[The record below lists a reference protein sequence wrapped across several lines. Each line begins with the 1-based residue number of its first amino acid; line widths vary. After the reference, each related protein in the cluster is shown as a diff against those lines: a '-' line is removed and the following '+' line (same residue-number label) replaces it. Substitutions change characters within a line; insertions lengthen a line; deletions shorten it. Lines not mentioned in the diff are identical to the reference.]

1 MPESSDL
8 CRNRRLAAVKE
19 LRVLTPEERA
29 ELVSELAARPGHEK
43 VRALLHRLLVDGLG
57 ADSRDIDFEKP
68 VPEVHG
74 RIDALLGRTVFELKS
89 DLNRERRDAEEGLT
103 RYLTEREGQTGERYV
118 GIATDGADFIAFFLK
133 NGSVVEADA
142 CRTDPAT
149 PQELLA
155 WLQGAVA
162 VGDSLLPDPD
172 TITREFGRH
181 SLAARRALDDLD
193 RLWAALGA
201 TPEARLKREL
211 WENLLGLAYGAQV
224 SDDALFLQHTYLAVV
239 AKAIAWAALIESPAQ
254 DADALLHGAAFTDAG
269 ISGQSEPDFFD
280 WPLADAAGRDLV
292 LRISRHVNRFRLQ
305 DIRMDILKA
314 LYESLIDPETR
325 HDLGEYYTPDWLA
338 ARLVTAAVD
347 APLDQRVMDP
357 ACGSGTFLFHLV
369 RTVLAAAKAAGLSPA
384 AAARQAVDKVA
395 GIDIHPVAV
404 IFARVTYLLALMPA
418 LRQEHPGD
426 IALPVYLGNAL
437 QWDLTQP
444 ADKGD
449 QPDFLASDEMLEIF
463 VPAIEVTE
471 PEPQRLPPATLRF
484 PTAVAADALLFDRLL
499 DNMIRFGERSESS
512 ANFAAWMDRE
522 VTASPADRLV
532 LRETYGVMRRLQ
544 GEGRNHIWGYVA
556 RNLARPV
563 WLASEAQKADVVLG
577 NPPWVSYRYMSGAFK
592 TRFRSECQTAGL
604 WVGGKVATQQDLA
617 GYFHLRAASL
627 YLRQTGRMALVMPYA
642 ALSRQAWSL
651 FRKGEVKRAGGVEF
665 RLRFTEAWTFGPDV
679 QPLFPVPSCV
689 LFAEVHDASSPAA
702 LPARVQA
709 FAGTLPRRN
718 ASAPEADA
726 HLSATTAPW
735 PVEAA
740 DQGGSPYRR
749 VFRNGATLF
758 PRRLVLVEPA
768 PMPGML
774 PPNPEFPMIRGRT
787 GTQDKKPWKDLEPP
801 QGTVERIFLHPVL
814 LGESIAPFRV
824 LAPQQAV
831 IPYDVEKQPGDIH
844 STLRQ
849 QGVLLDSKEAA
860 RRGYPR
866 LAQWLEK
873 TEALWKQNRS
883 SDMSLNARI
892 DYHNELSRQFPIA
905 TIRVVYSASGSN
917 LAACVVQESAAIIEH
932 KLYWA
937 AVDSM
942 EEARY
947 LCAILNSDVLQ
958 SGVKQ
963 YQSQGQWGARDFD
976 KYVFNLPI
984 PRFDAANPLHGDLA
998 HAAQTAEAIASAV
1011 EVKENEHF
1019 TRARARIRA
1028 AFAEHGI
1035 AAQLERLVGKVFRG
1049 GTRNP

>member
-1 MPESSDL
+1 M
-8 CRNRRLAAVKE
+8 
-19 LRVLTPEERA
+19 LTPEERA
-29 ELVSELAARPGHEK
+29 ELVSELATRPGHEK

-68 VPEVHG
+68 APEVHG

-89 DLNRERRDAEEGLT
+89 DLNRERRDAAEGLT

-118 GIATDGADFIAFFLK
+118 GIATDGADFVAYFLK
-133 NGSVVEADA
+133 NGHAVEADA
-142 CRTDPAT
+142 CRTDPSA
-149 PQELLA
+149 PQDLLA

-162 VGDSLLPDPD
+162 VGDGLLPDPD

-181 SLAARRALDDLD
+181 SLAARRALDDLG
-193 RLWAALGA
+193 RLWATLDA
-201 TPEARLKREL
+201 TPEALLKRQL

-239 AKAIAWAALIESPAQ
+239 AKAVAWAALIEAPAQ
-254 DADALLHGAAFTDAG
+254 DAEALLHGAAFTDAG

-292 LRISRHVNRFRLQ
+292 LRISRHVNRFRLR

-338 ARLVTAAVD
+338 ARMVAAAVD
-347 APLDQRVMDP
+347 APLEQRVMDP

-369 RTVLAAAKAAGLSPA
+369 RRVLDAATAAGLSPA
-384 AAARQAVDKVA
+384 AAARQAVEKVA

-426 IALPVYLGNAL
+426 VALPVYLGNAL

-444 ADKGD
+444 ADKGE

-463 VPAIEVTE
+463 VPAIEVTR
-471 PEPQRLPPATLRF
+471 PQPQRLPPATLRF
-484 PTAVAADALLFDRLL
+484 PTPVAADALRFDRILN
-499 DNMIRFGERSESS
+499 NMIRFGERSESP

-522 VTASPADRLV
+522 GVASVADKLV

-563 WLASEAQKADVVLG
+563 WLASEAQKADVVIG

-592 TRFRSECQTAGL
+592 GRFRSECQAAGL

-617 GYFHLRAASL
+617 GYFHLRTAAL
-627 YLRQTGRMALVMPYA
+627 YLRRTGRMALVMPHA
-642 ALSRQAWSL
+642 ALSRQAWAL
-651 FRKGEVKRAGGVEF
+651 FRKGEVKRAGHVEF
-665 RLRFTEAWTFGPDV
+665 RLRFTAAWTFGPEV

-689 LFAEVHDASSPAA
+689 LFAEVHDASATAA
-702 LPARVQA
+702 LPAQVQA
-709 FAGTLPRRN
+709 FTGTLPRRN
-718 ASAPEADA
+718 ANENEARRELRA
-726 HLSATTAPW
+726 AAAPW
-735 PVEAA
+735 PAEAA

-787 GTQDKKPWKDLEPP
+787 GAQDKAPWKNLEPP
-801 QGTVERIFLHPVL
+801 KGTVEWIFLHPVL

-824 LAPQQAV
+824 LTPQQAV
-831 IPYDVEKQPGDIH
+831 IPYDIEKQPGNTH
-844 STLRQ
+844 STIQQ
-849 QGVLLDSKEAA
+849 QGVLLDSREAA

-866 LAQWLEK
+866 LAQWLET
-873 TEALWKQNRS
+873 TEALWEQHKS
-883 SDMSLNARI
+883 STLSLKGRI
-892 DYHNELSRQFPIA
+892 DYHSELSCQFPIA
-905 TIRVVYSASGSN
+905 AVRVVYSASGSN
-917 LAACVVQESAAIIEH
+917 LAACVVRGSTAIVEH

-937 AVDSM
+937 AVDSL

-947 LCAILNSDVLQ
+947 LCGILNSETLQ

-984 PRFDAANPLHGDLA
+984 PRFDAGNPLHGELA
-998 HAAQTAEAIASAV
+998 QAAKTAEAIATAV
-1011 EVKENEHF
+1011 EVKEDEHF
-1019 TRARARIRA
+1019 TRARARVRSA
-1028 AFAEHGI
+1028 LAEHGV
-1035 AAQLERLVGKVFRG
+1035 AAELERLVGEVFKG
-1049 GTRNP
+1049 G

>member
-1 MPESSDL
+1 M
-8 CRNRRLAAVKE
+8 
-19 LRVLTPEERA
+19 LTPEERA
-29 ELVSELAARPGHEK
+29 ELVSELATRPGHEK

-57 ADSRDIDFEKP
+57 ADSRDIDFEKS

-74 RIDALLGRTVFELKS
+74 RIDALLGRTVFELKP

-118 GIATDGADFIAFFLK
+118 GIATDGADFIAYFLK
-133 NGSVVEADA
+133 NDHVVEVDA
-142 CRTDPAT
+142 RRTDPSA

-162 VGDSLLPDPD
+162 VSDSLLPDPE
-172 TITREFGRH
+172 TITREFGRN
-181 SLAARRALDDLD
+181 SLAARRALDDLG

-201 TPEARLKREL
+201 TPEALLKRHL

-239 AKAIAWAALIESPAQ
+239 AKAVAWAALIETPAQ
-254 DADALLHGAAFTDAG
+254 DAEALLHGAAFTDAG

-280 WPLADAAGRDLV
+280 WPLADATGKNLV

-338 ARLVTAAVD
+338 ARMVAATVD
-347 APLDQRVMDP
+347 SPLEQRVMDP

-369 RTVLAAAKAAGLSPA
+369 RAVLGAADAAGLSPA
-384 AAARQAVDKVA
+384 AAARKAVEKVA

-418 LRQEHPGD
+418 LRKEHPGD

-437 QWDLTQP
+437 QWDLTQS

-484 PTAVAADALLFDRLL
+484 PTAVAADALLFDRILN
-499 DNMIRFGERSESS
+499 NMIHFGERSESPD
-512 ANFAAWMDRE
+512 NFAAWMDRE
-522 VTASPADRLV
+522 RVASPADKLV
-532 LRETYGVMRRLQ
+532 LRETYGVMRHLQ
-544 GEGRNHIWGYVA
+544 KEGRNHIWGYVA

-563 WLASEAQKADVVLG
+563 WLASEAQKADVVIG
-577 NPPWVSYRYMSGAFK
+577 NPPWVSYRFMNGEFK
-592 TRFRSECQTAGL
+592 KRFRNECRAAGL

-617 GYFHLRAASL
+617 GYFHVRSALL
-627 YLRQTGRMALVMPYA
+627 YLRRTGRIALVMPYA
-642 ALSRQAWSL
+642 ALSRQAWAL
-651 FRKGEVKRAGGVEF
+651 FRKGEVKRSGHVEF
-665 RLRFTEAWTFGPDV
+665 RLRFTEAWTFGPAV

-689 LFAEVHDASSPAA
+689 LFAEVHDASAA
-702 LPARVQA
+702 ASLPAQVQA

-718 ASAPEADA
+718 ASAQEADA

-735 PVEAA
+735 PAEASNQ
-740 DQGGSPYRR
+740 DGSPYRS

-768 PMPGML
+768 PMPGVL
-774 PPNPEFPMIRGRT
+774 PPNPEIPMIRGRT
-787 GTQDKKPWKDLEPP
+787 GTQDKEPWKTVEPP
-801 QGTVERIFLHPVL
+801 RGRVKKDFLYPVL

-824 LAPQQAV
+824 LTSQQAV
-831 IPYDVEKQPGDIH
+831 IPWDMEGHGTNLDLDIH
-844 STLRQ
+844 TRAVPRQ
-849 QGVLLDSKEAA
+849 QLMDAKTAA
-860 RRGYPR
+860 ERGHLE

-873 TEALWKQNRS
+873 TEALWEQHKRS
-883 SDMSLNARI
+883 PISFLQQC
-892 DYHNELSRQFPIA
+892 DYYGKLSCQFPPA
-905 TIRVVYSASGSN
+905 SVRVVYTKAGTN
-917 LAACVVQESAAIIEH
+917 LAACAIQKSAAIIDH
-932 KLYWA
+932 MLYWA
-937 AVDSM
+937 AVESL

-947 LCAILNSDVLQ
+947 LCGILNSEALR

-963 YQSQGQWGARDFD
+963 FQVQGQWGARHFD

-984 PRFDAANPLHGDLA
+984 PRFDASAIALHGELA
-998 HAAQTAEAIASAV
+998 QAAKTAEEIANAV
-1011 EVKENEHF
+1011 QVKEDEHF
-1019 TRARARIRA
+1019 TRARARVRSA
-1028 AFAEHGI
+1028 LAEHGS
-1035 AAQLERLVGKVFRG
+1035 LLSWNGWLVRCSEMYEVSWRDSQ
-1049 GTRNP
+1049 

>member
-1 MPESSDL
+1 M
-8 CRNRRLAAVKE
+8 
-19 LRVLTPEERA
+19 LTPEERA
-29 ELVSELAARPGHEK
+29 ELVSELATRPGHEK

-118 GIATDGADFIAFFLK
+118 GIATDGATFIAFFLK
-133 NGSVVEADA
+133 NGHVVEADA
-142 CRTDPAT
+142 CRTDPSA
-149 PQELLA
+149 PQALMA

-181 SLAARRALDDLD
+181 SLAARRALDDLG

-201 TPEARLKREL
+201 TPEALLKRQL

-239 AKAIAWAALIESPAQ
+239 AKAVAWAALIESPAQ
-254 DADALLHGAAFTDAG
+254 DAEALLHGAAFTDAG

-280 WPLADAAGRDLV
+280 WPLSDAAGRDLV

-338 ARLVTAAVD
+338 ARMVAAAVD
-347 APLDQRVMDP
+347 SPLEQRVMDP

-369 RTVLAAAKAAGLSPA
+369 RAVLAAAEAARLSPA
-384 AAARQAVDKVA
+384 AAARKAVEKVA

-437 QWDLTQP
+437 QWDLAQP

-484 PTAVAADALLFDRLL
+484 PTAVAADALRFDRLL
-499 DNMIRFGERSESS
+499 NNMIHFGERAEPP
-512 ANFAAWMDRE
+512 ANFAAWLDRE
-522 VTASPADRLV
+522 RVASPADKLV

-563 WLASEAQKADVVLG
+563 WLASEAQKADVVIG

-592 TRFRSECQTAGL
+592 TRFRNECQAAGL

-617 GYFHLRAASL
+617 GYFHLRSASL
-627 YLRQTGRMALVMPYA
+627 YLRRTGRMALVMPYA
-642 ALSRQAWSL
+642 ALSRQAWAP
-651 FRKGEVKRAGGVEF
+651 FRKGEVKRAGHVEF

-689 LFAEVHDASSPAA
+689 LFAGGHDASAA
-702 LPARVQA
+702 VSLPERVQA
-709 FAGTLPRRN
+709 FTGTLPRRN
-718 ASAPEADA
+718 AGAPEADA
-726 HLSATTAPW
+726 HLSVAPAPW
-735 PVEAA
+735 PAEASSLPE
-740 DQGGSPYRR
+740 SPYRR
-749 VFRNGATLF
+749 LFRNGATLV
-758 PRRLVLVEPA
+758 PRRL
-768 PMPGML
+768 MP
-774 PPNPEFPMIRGRT
+774 
-787 GTQDKKPWKDLEPP
+787 
-801 QGTVERIFLHPVL
+801 
-814 LGESIAPFRV
+814 
-824 LAPQQAV
+824 
-831 IPYDVEKQPGDIH
+831 H
-844 STLRQ
+844 S
-849 QGVLLDSKEAA
+849 
-860 RRGYPR
+860 
-866 LAQWLEK
+866 
-873 TEALWKQNRS
+873 
-883 SDMSLNARI
+883 
-892 DYHNELSRQFPIA
+892 
-905 TIRVVYSASGSN
+905 
-917 LAACVVQESAAIIEH
+917 
-932 KLYWA
+932 
-937 AVDSM
+937 
-942 EEARY
+942 
-947 LCAILNSDVLQ
+947 
-958 SGVKQ
+958 
-963 YQSQGQWGARDFD
+963 
-976 KYVFNLPI
+976 
-984 PRFDAANPLHGDLA
+984 
-998 HAAQTAEAIASAV
+998 
-1011 EVKENEHF
+1011 
-1019 TRARARIRA
+1019 
-1028 AFAEHGI
+1028 AF
-1035 AAQLERLVGKVFRG
+1035 
-1049 GTRNP
+1049 

>member
-1 MPESSDL
+1 M
-8 CRNRRLAAVKE
+8 
-19 LRVLTPEERA
+19 LTPEERA
-29 ELVSELAARPGHEK
+29 GLVSELATRPGHEK

-118 GIATDGADFIAFFLK
+118 GIATDGADCIAFFLK
-133 NGSVVEADA
+133 NGRVVEADA
-142 CRTDPAT
+142 CRTDPAA
-149 PQELLA
+149 PQDLLA

-172 TITREFGRH
+172 TITREFGRN
-181 SLAARRALDDLD
+181 SLAARRALDDLGG
-193 RLWAALGA
+193 LWTALGA

-338 ARLVTAAVD
+338 ARLVAAAVES
-347 APLDQRVMDP
+347 PLEQRVMDP

-369 RTVLAAAKAAGLSPA
+369 RAVLDAAQAAGLSPA
-384 AAARQAVDKVA
+384 AAARKAVDKVA

-418 LRQEHPGD
+418 LRREHPGD
-426 IALPVYLGNAL
+426 VALPVYLGNAL

-463 VPAIEVTE
+463 VPAIEVTA
-471 PEPQRLPPATLRF
+471 PAPQRLPPATLRF

-499 DNMIRFGERSESS
+499 DNMIRFGERLESP
-512 ANFAAWMDRE
+512 ANFAAWMERE
-522 VTASPADRLV
+522 VTASPADKLV

-592 TRFRSECQTAGL
+592 TRFRSECQAAGL

-617 GYFHLRAASL
+617 GYFHLRAAAL

-642 ALSRQAWSL
+642 ALSRQAWTP
-651 FRKGEVKRAGGVEF
+651 FRKGEVKRSGQVEF
-665 RLRFTEAWTFGPDV
+665 RLRFTEGWTFGPAV

-689 LFAEVHDASSPAA
+689 LFAEVHDASVTAS
-702 LPARVQA
+702 LPDRVQA
-709 FAGTLPRRN
+709 FTGTLPRRN
-718 ASAPEADA
+718 ANETEADA
-726 HLSATTAPW
+726 HLSAITAPW
-735 PVEAA
+735 PAEAA

-768 PMPGML
+768 PTPGML
-774 PPNPEFPMIRGRT
+774 PPNPEFPMVRGRT
-787 GTQDKKPWKDLEPP
+787 GTQDKEPWKTVEPP
-801 QGTVERIFLHPVL
+801 QGRVKKEFLYSVL

-824 LAPQQAV
+824 LTTQQAV
-831 IPYDVEKQPGDIH
+831 IPWDAEGHGTNLDLDINTGAAPKQQ
-844 STLRQ
+844 LM
-849 QGVLLDSKEAA
+849 DSKTAGE
-860 RRGYPR
+860 RGHLE

-873 TEALWKQNRS
+873 VEALWERHKRS
-883 SDMSLNARI
+883 PMSLLEQW
-892 DYHNELSRQFPIA
+892 DYYGKLSCQFPTA
-905 TIRVVYSASGSN
+905 AVRVVYTKAGSN
-917 LAACVVQESAAIIEH
+917 LAACAVRESSAVVDSQ
-932 KLYWA
+932 LYWA
-937 AVDSM
+937 AVDSV

-947 LCAILNSDVLQ
+947 LCAILNSEALR
-958 SGVKQ
+958 SGVEQ
-963 YQSQGQWGARDFD
+963 FQARGQWGTRHFD

-984 PRFDAANPLHGDLA
+984 PRFDAANPLHGELA
-998 HAAQTAEAIASAV
+998 HAAQTAEAIATAV
-1011 EVKENEHF
+1011 QVKEAEHF
-1019 TRARARIRA
+1019 TRARARVRSA
-1028 AFAEHGI
+1028 LAEHGV
-1035 AAQLERLVGKVFRG
+1035 AVQLEQLVGEVFRVG
-1049 GTRNP
+1049 

>member
-1 MPESSDL
+1 M
-8 CRNRRLAAVKE
+8 
-19 LRVLTPEERA
+19 LTPEERA
-29 ELVSELAARPGHEK
+29 ELVSELATRPGHEK
-43 VRALLHRLLVDGLG
+43 VRVLLHRLLVDGLG

-118 GIATDGADFIAFFLK
+118 GIATDGADFIVYFLK
-133 NGSVVEADA
+133 NGHVVEVDA
-142 CRTDPAT
+142 CRTDPSA
-149 PQELLA
+149 PHDLSA

-172 TITREFGRH
+172 TITREFGRS
-181 SLAARRALDDLD
+181 SLAARRALDDLG
-193 RLWAALGA
+193 RLWTALGA

-254 DADALLHGAAFTDAG
+254 DAEALLHGAAFTDAG

-280 WPLADAAGRDLV
+280 WPLADAGGRDLV

-338 ARLVTAAVD
+338 ARMVAAAVD
-347 APLDQRVMDP
+347 SPLEQRVMDP

-369 RTVLAAAKAAGLSPA
+369 RAVLVAAEAAGMSPA
-384 AAARQAVDKVA
+384 AAARRAVDKVA

-449 QPDFLASDEMLEIF
+449 QPDFLAGDEMLEIF

-471 PEPQRLPPATLRF
+471 PQPQRLPPATLRF
-484 PTAVAADALLFDRLL
+484 PTAVAADALLFDRILN
-499 DNMIRFGERSESS
+499 NMIQFGERSESP

-522 VTASPADRLV
+522 VAASPADRLA
-532 LRETYGVMRRLQ
+532 LRETYDVMRRLQ

-563 WLASEAQKADVVLG
+563 WLASDAQKADVVIG
-577 NPPWVSYRYMSGAFK
+577 NPPWVSYRYMSGEFK
-592 TRFRSECQTAGL
+592 KRFRTECQAAGL

-617 GYFHLRAASL
+617 GYFHLRAALL
-627 YLRQTGRMALVMPYA
+627 YLRRTGRIALVMPYA
-642 ALSRQAWSL
+642 ALSRQAWAL

-665 RLRFTEAWTFGPDV
+665 RLRFTEAWTFGPEV

-689 LFAEVHDASSPAA
+689 LFAGVHDASATAS
-702 LPARVQA
+702 LPAQVQK

-718 ASAPEADA
+718 AGAPEADT

-735 PVEAA
+735 PAEASSRPE
-740 DQGGSPYRR
+740 SPYRR
-749 VFRNGATLF
+749 SFRQGATLV

-768 PMPGML
+768 PMAGML

-787 GTQDKKPWKDLEPP
+787 GTQDKAPWKDLEPP
-801 QGTVERIFLHPVL
+801 QGRIKKDFLYPVL

-824 LAPQQAV
+824 LTPQQAV
-831 IPYDVEKQPGDIH
+831 IPWDKEGIGTNPDLEMKMEPARKQQLMD
-844 STLRQ
+844 STTA
-849 QGVLLDSKEAA
+849 GE
-860 RRGYPR
+860 RGHLE

-873 TEALWKQNRS
+873 TETLWEQHKRS
-883 SDMSLNARI
+883 PISLLEQW
-892 DYHNELSRQFPIA
+892 DYYGKLSCQFPTA
-905 TIRVVYSASGSN
+905 PIRVVYTKAGTN
-917 LAACVVQESAAIIEH
+917 LATCAIQGSVTIIDH

-937 AVDSM
+937 AFESP

-947 LCAILNSDVLQ
+947 LCGILNSEALR
-958 SGVKQ
+958 SGVEQ
-963 YQSQGQWGARDFD
+963 FQAQGQWGARDFD

-984 PRFDAANPLHGDLA
+984 PRFDAGDALHCEIA
-998 HAAQTAEAIASAV
+998 QAAKTAEEIAKAV
-1011 EVKENEHF
+1011 EVKEDEHF
-1019 TRARARIRA
+1019 TRARARVRSA
-1028 AFAEHGI
+1028 LAEHGV
-1035 AAQLERLVGKVFRG
+1035 ATQLERLVGEVFKN
-1049 GTRNP
+1049 T

>member
-1 MPESSDL
+1 M
-8 CRNRRLAAVKE
+8 
-19 LRVLTPEERA
+19 LTPEERA
-29 ELVSELAARPGHEK
+29 ELVSELGTRPGHEK

-57 ADSRDIDFEKP
+57 SDSRDIDFEKP

-118 GIATDGADFIAFFLK
+118 GIATDGADFIAYFLK
-133 NGSVVEADA
+133 NGHVIEADA
-142 CRTDPAT
+142 CRTDPSA
-149 PQELLA
+149 PQDLLA

-172 TITREFGRH
+172 TITREFGRN
-181 SLAARRALDDLD
+181 SLAARRALDDLG
-193 RLWAALGA
+193 RLWTTLGA

-254 DADALLHGAAFTDAG
+254 DAEALLHGAAFTDAG

-280 WPLADAAGRDLV
+280 WPLADATGRDLV

-338 ARLVTAAVD
+338 ARMVAAAVD
-347 APLDQRVMDP
+347 SPLEQRVMDP

-369 RTVLAAAKAAGLSPA
+369 RAVLAAAQAARLSPA
-384 AAARQAVDKVA
+384 AAARKAVEKVA
-395 GIDIHPVAV
+395 GIDVHPVAV

-471 PEPQRLPPATLRF
+471 PEPQRLPPAALRF
-484 PTAVAADALLFDRLL
+484 PTAVAADALLFDRILN
-499 DNMIRFGERSESS
+499 NMIHFGEHAEPP
-512 ANFAAWMDRE
+512 ANFAAWMERE
-522 VTASPADRLV
+522 RVASPADKLV

-563 WLASEAQKADVVLG
+563 WLASEAQKADVVVG
-577 NPPWVSYRYMSGAFK
+577 NPPWVAYRYMSGEFK
-592 TRFRSECQTAGL
+592 KRFRNECQAAGL
-604 WVGGKVATQQDLA
+604 WVGGNVAPQQDLS
-617 GYFHLRAASL
+617 GYFHTRTVLLYMRRA
-627 YLRQTGRMALVMPYA
+627 GRIALVMPYA
-642 ALSRQAWSL
+642 ALSRPAWGQ
-651 FRKGEVKRAGGVEF
+651 FRRGEVKRAGHVEF
-665 RLRFTEAWTFGPDV
+665 RLRFTKVWTFGPDV

-689 LFAEVHDASSPAA
+689 LFAEIQDASSAA
-702 LPARVQA
+702 SLPAQVQA
-709 FAGTLPRRN
+709 FTGTLPRRN
-718 ASAPEADA
+718 ASAPEADV
-726 HLSATTAPW
+726 HLSATITPR

-740 DQGGSPYRR
+740 SQPESPYRR
-749 VFRNGATLF
+749 LFREGATLG
-758 PRRLVLVEPA
+758 PRRLVLVEPV
-768 PMPGML
+768 PMPGQL
-774 PPNPEFPMIRGRT
+774 PPNPAFPLVRGRT
-787 GTQDKKPWKDLEPP
+787 GNQDKAPWKNLEPP
-801 QGTVERIFLHPVL
+801 QGTVERDFLYPAL
-814 LGESIAPFRV
+814 LGESIVPFRV
-824 LAPQQAV
+824 LAPRQAV
-831 IPYDVEKQPGDIH
+831 VPYDVEKQPNETH
-844 STLRQ
+844 AALQQ
-849 QGVLLDSKEAA
+849 QGVLLDAKEAG

-866 LAQWLEK
+866 LAQWIEV
-873 TEALWKQNRS
+873 TEELWKRNQS
-883 SDMSLNARI
+883 SALSLNERI
-892 DYHNELSRQFPIA
+892 DYHSGLIRQFPIPP
-905 TIRVVYSASGSN
+905 IRVVYTKSGTN
-917 LAACVVQESAAIIEH
+917 LAACAVRGLRAIVDQQ
-932 KLYWA
+932 LYWA
-937 AVDSM
+937 EVESV
-942 EEARY
+942 EEAQY
-947 LCAILNSDVLQ
+947 LCGVLNSEALRASVER
-958 SGVKQ
+958 
-963 YQSQGQWGARDFD
+963 YQSEGQWGRRHFAG
-976 KYVFNLPI
+976 YVFNVPF
-984 PRFDAANPLHGDLA
+984 PKFDAGNALHCELA
-998 HAAQTAEAIASAV
+998 QPAKTAEEIANAIQA
-1011 EVKENEHF
+1011 KEDEHF
-1019 TRARARIRA
+1019 TRARARVRSA
-1028 AFAEHGI
+1028 LAEHGI
-1035 AAQLERLVGKVFRG
+1035 AEQLERLVGEVLRG
-1049 GTRNP
+1049 GTRIVDP

>member
-1 MPESSDL
+1 M
-8 CRNRRLAAVKE
+8 
-19 LRVLTPEERA
+19 LTSEQRA
-29 ELVSELAARPGHEK
+29 ELTSELATRPGHEK
-43 VRALLHRLLVDGLG
+43 VRVLLHRLLVDGLG

-118 GIATDGADFIAFFLK
+118 GIATDGADFIAYFLK
-133 NGSVVEADA
+133 NDRVVDAGA
-142 CRTDPAT
+142 CRTDPTA
-149 PQELLA
+149 PQDLVA

-162 VGDSLLPDPD
+162 VGDSLAPDPD
-172 TITREFGRH
+172 TITREFGRN

-193 RLWAALGA
+193 RLWATLGA
-201 TPEARLKREL
+201 TPETLLKRQL
-211 WENLLGLAYGAQV
+211 WEDLLALAYGARV

-239 AKAIAWAALIESPAQ
+239 AKAVAWAALIETPAQ
-254 DADALLHGAAFTDAG
+254 DAEALLHGAAFTDAG

-280 WPLADAAGRDLV
+280 WPLADPAGKDLV
-292 LRISRHVNRFRLQ
+292 LRIARHVNRFRLR

-338 ARLVTAAVD
+338 ARMVAATVD
-347 APLDQRVMDP
+347 VPLEQRVMDP

-369 RTVLAAAKAAGLSPA
+369 RAVLAAADTAGLSPA
-384 AAARQAVDKVA
+384 AAARKAVENVA

-404 IFARVTYLLALMPA
+404 IFARVTCLLALMPA
-418 LRQEHPGD
+418 LRKEHPGD

-437 QWDLTQP
+437 QWDLTQT
-444 ADKGD
+444 AGKGE
-449 QPDFLASDEMLEIF
+449 QPDFLARDEMLEIF
-463 VPAIEVTE
+463 VPAIDVTD
-471 PEPQRLPPATLRF
+471 PQPRRLPPATLRF
-484 PTAVAADALLFDRLL
+484 PISVAADAQLFDRLL
-499 DNMIRFGERSESS
+499 NNMIRFGERSESP

-522 VTASPADRLV
+522 IAASAADRLV
-532 LRETYGVMRRLQ
+532 LGETYGVMRRLQ

-563 WLASEAQKADVVLG
+563 WLASEAQKADVVIG

-592 TRFRSECQTAGL
+592 NRFRTECQAAGL

-617 GYFHLRAASL
+617 GYFHLRAALL
-627 YLRQTGRMALVMPYA
+627 YLRRTGRMALVMPYA

-651 FRKGEVKRAGGVEF
+651 FRKGEVKRAGRVEF
-665 RLRFTEAWTFGPDV
+665 RLCFTAAWTFGPAV

-689 LFAEVHDASSPAA
+689 LFAEVQNASAA
-702 LPARVQA
+702 ALLPARVQA
-709 FAGTLPRRN
+709 FTGTLPRRN
-718 ASAPEADA
+718 ASAPEAEA

-740 DQGGSPYRR
+740 SRPESPYRR
-749 VFRNGATLF
+749 SFRQGATLV

-787 GTQDKKPWKDLEPP
+787 GTQDKEPWKNLEPP
-801 QGTVERIFLHPVL
+801 QGTVERNFLHPVL
-814 LGESIAPFRV
+814 LGASIAPFRV
-824 LAPQQAV
+824 LTAHQAV
-831 IPYDVEKQPGDIH
+831 IPYGVEKQPDKNH
-844 STLRQ
+844 SALQQ
-849 QGVLLDSKEAA
+849 QGVLLDSKGAA

-866 LAQWLEK
+866 LAQWLET
-873 TEALWKQNRS
+873 TEALWEQNQS
-883 SDMSLNARI
+883 SALSLNERI
-892 DYHNELSRQFPIA
+892 DYHNELSRQFPI
-905 TIRVVYSASGSN
+905 TPIRVVYSASGTN
-917 LAACVVQESAAIIEH
+917 LAACTVQNSSAIFEH
-932 KLYWA
+932 QLYWA

-942 EEARY
+942 EEAGY
-947 LCAILNSDVLQ
+947 LCGIFNSEALR
-958 SGVKQ
+958 SGVEQ
-963 YQSQGQWGARDFD
+963 FQAQGQWGARHFD

-984 PRFDAANPLHGDLA
+984 PRFDAANPLHGELA
-998 HAAQTAEAIASAV
+998 QAAKTAEAIATVV
-1011 EVKENEHF
+1011 EVKETEHF
-1019 TRARARIRA
+1019 TRARARIRSA
-1028 AFAEHGI
+1028 LAEHGI
-1035 AAQLERLVGKVFRG
+1035 AAQLERLVGEVFRG
-1049 GTRNP
+1049 G

>member
-1 MPESSDL
+1 M
-8 CRNRRLAAVKE
+8 
-19 LRVLTPEERA
+19 LTPEERA
-29 ELVSELAARPGHEK
+29 ELVSELATRPGHEK

-57 ADSRDIDFEKP
+57 ADSRDIDFEKS

-118 GIATDGADFIAFFLK
+118 GIATDGADFIAYFLK
-133 NGSVVEADA
+133 NGHVVEADA
-142 CRTDPAT
+142 CRTDPSA

-162 VGDSLLPDPD
+162 IGDSLLPDPD
-172 TITREFGRH
+172 TITREFGRN
-181 SLAARRALDDLD
+181 SLAAQRALDDLS
-193 RLWAALGA
+193 RLWSTFGA
-201 TPEARLKREL
+201 TPEALLKREL

-239 AKAIAWAALIESPAQ
+239 AKSVAWAALIETPAQ
-254 DADALLHGAAFTDAG
+254 DAEALLHGAAFTDAG

-280 WPLADAAGRDLV
+280 WPLADATGRDLV

-314 LYESLIDPETR
+314 LYESLIDPGTR

-338 ARLVTAAVD
+338 ARMVAATVD
-347 APLDQRVMDP
+347 SPLEQRVMDP

-369 RTVLAAAKAAGLSPA
+369 RAVLGAADAAGLSPA
-384 AAARQAVDKVA
+384 AASRKAVEKVA

-418 LRQEHPGD
+418 LRKEHPGD

-444 ADKGD
+444 EQKGD

-484 PTAVAADALLFDRLL
+484 PTAVAADALLFDRILN
-499 DNMIRFGERSESS
+499 NMIHFGERSEPA
-512 ANFAAWMDRE
+512 ANFSAWMDRE
-522 VTASPADRLV
+522 RVASPADKLV

-556 RNLARPV
+556 RNLARPA
-563 WLASEAQKADVVLG
+563 WLASEAQKADIVIG
-577 NPPWVSYRYMSGAFK
+577 NPPWVSYRFMSGEFK
-592 TRFRSECQTAGL
+592 KRFRSECQTAGL

-617 GYFHLRAASL
+617 GYFHMRAALL
-627 YLRQTGRMALVMPYA
+627 YLRRTGRMALVMPYA

-651 FRKGEVKRAGGVEF
+651 FRKGEVKRSSHVEF
-665 RLRFTEAWTFGPDV
+665 RLRFTEAWTFGPAV

-689 LFAEVHDASSPAA
+689 LFAEVHDVSSPVS
-702 LPARVQA
+702 LPAQVQA

-718 ASAPEADA
+718 ADENEARRELRVA
-726 HLSATTAPW
+726 TAPW
-735 PVEAA
+735 PVEAS

-774 PPNPEFPMIRGRT
+774 PPNPDFPMIRGRT

-801 QGTVERIFLHPVL
+801 QGTVERNFLHPVL
-814 LGESIAPFRV
+814 LGESVAPFRI
-824 LAPQQAV
+824 LTSQQAV
-831 IPYDVEKQPGDIH
+831 IPYDVEKQPDKTH
-844 STLRQ
+844 STLQQ

-883 SDMSLNARI
+883 SDMSLDGRI
-892 DYHNELSRQFPIA
+892 DYHSELSRQFPIA

-917 LAACVVQESAAIIEH
+917 LAACVVKDQLAIVEH

-942 EEARY
+942 EEAGY
-947 LCAILNSDVLQ
+947 LCAILNSEVLQ

-984 PRFDAANPLHGDLA
+984 RRFDAANPIHGELA
-998 HAAQTAEAIASAV
+998 QAAKTAEAIANAV
-1011 EVKENEHF
+1011 EVREDEHF
-1019 TRARARIRA
+1019 TRARARVRSA
-1028 AFAEHGI
+1028 LAEHGV
-1035 AAQLERLVGKVFRG
+1035 AVQLERLVGEAF
-1049 GTRNP
+1049 TAPEST

>member
-1 MPESSDL
+1 M
-8 CRNRRLAAVKE
+8 
-19 LRVLTPEERA
+19 LTPEERA
-29 ELVSELAARPGHEK
+29 ELVSELATRPGHEK
-43 VRALLHRLLVDGLG
+43 VRALFHRLLVDGLG

-89 DLNRERRDAEEGLT
+89 DLSRERRDAEEGLT

-118 GIATDGADFIAFFLK
+118 GIATDGADFIAYFLK
-133 NGSVVEADA
+133 NGRVIEVDA
-142 CRTDPAT
+142 CRTDPSA
-149 PQELLA
+149 PHELLA

-162 VGDSLLPDPD
+162 VGDSLLPDPE
-172 TITREFGRH
+172 TLTREFGRN
-181 SLAARRALDDLD
+181 SLAARRALDDLG
-193 RLWAALGA
+193 RLWTALGA

-211 WENLLGLAYGAQV
+211 WENLLGLAYGAQI

-254 DADALLHGAAFTDAG
+254 DAEALLHGAAFTDAG

-338 ARLVTAAVD
+338 ARMVAAAVD
-347 APLDQRVMDP
+347 APLEQRVMDP

-369 RTVLAAAKAAGLSPA
+369 RAVLAAADAAGLSPA
-384 AAARQAVDKVA
+384 AAARKAVEKVA

-404 IFARVTYLLALMPA
+404 IFARVTFLLALMPA

-449 QPDFLASDEMLEIF
+449 QPDFLASDETLEIF

-484 PTAVAADALLFDRLL
+484 PTAVAADALRFDRIVN
-499 DNMIRFGERSESS
+499 NMIQFGERSEPP

-522 VTASPADRLV
+522 VDASPADRLA
-532 LRETYGVMRRLQ
+532 LRETYDVMRRLQ

-563 WLASEAQKADVVLG
+563 WLASEAQKADVVIG
-577 NPPWVSYRYMSGAFK
+577 NPPWVSYRYMSGEFK
-592 TRFRSECQTAGL
+592 KRFRNECQAAGL

-617 GYFHLRAASL
+617 GYFHVRSAAL
-627 YLRQTGRMALVMPYA
+627 YLRRTGRMALVMPYA

-651 FRKGEVKRAGGVEF
+651 FRKGEVKRSGHVEF
-665 RLRFTEAWTFGPDV
+665 RLRFTEAWAFGPAV

-689 LFAEVHDASSPAA
+689 LFAEVHDASAA
-702 LPARVQA
+702 ASLPARVQA
-709 FAGTLPRRN
+709 FTGTLPRRN
-718 ASAPEADA
+718 ADAPEADA
-726 HLSATTAPW
+726 HLIVTTAPW
-735 PVEAA
+735 PAEAS

-749 VFRNGATLF
+749 AFRNGATLF

-768 PMPGML
+768 PMAGML
-774 PPNPEFPMIRGRT
+774 PPNPDFPMIRGRT

-801 QGTVERIFLHPVL
+801 QGTVERNFLHSVL
-814 LGESIAPFRV
+814 LGESVAPFRI
-824 LAPQQAV
+824 LTSQQAV
-831 IPYDVEKQPGDIH
+831 IPYDVEKQPDKTH
-844 STLRQ
+844 STLQQ
-849 QGVLLDSKEAA
+849 QGILLDSKGAA

-873 TEALWKQNRS
+873 TETLWKQNRS
-883 SDMSLNARI
+883 SDMSLNERI
-892 DYHNELSRQFPIA
+892 DYHSELSRQFPIA

-917 LAACVVQESAAIIEH
+917 LVACVVQGSIAIVEH

-942 EEARY
+942 EEAGY
-947 LCAILNSDVLQ
+947 LCAILNSEALQ
-958 SGVKQ
+958 AGVKQ

-984 PRFDAANPLHGDLA
+984 PRFNADSSLHRELAQMAKKAEEIAN
-998 HAAQTAEAIASAV
+998 AV
-1011 EVKENEHF
+1011 QVKEDEHF
-1019 TRARARIRA
+1019 TRARARVRSA
-1028 AFAEHGI
+1028 LAEHGV
-1035 AAQLERLVGKVFRG
+1035 AAQLERLVSEVFRG
-1049 GTRNP
+1049 SARIVDP

>member
-1 MPESSDL
+1 M
-8 CRNRRLAAVKE
+8 
-19 LRVLTPEERA
+19 LTPEERA
-29 ELVSELAARPGHEK
+29 ELVAELATRPGHEK

-68 VPEVHG
+68 APEVHG

-89 DLNRERRDAEEGLT
+89 DLGRERRDAEEGLT

-118 GIATDGADFIAFFLK
+118 GIATDGADFIAYFLK
-133 NGSVVEADA
+133 NGHVVEADG
-142 CRTDPAT
+142 CRTDPSA
-149 PQELLA
+149 PQALLA

-181 SLAARRALDDLD
+181 SLAARRALDDLG
-193 RLWAALGA
+193 RLWTTLGA

-254 DADALLHGAAFTDAG
+254 DAEALLHGAAFTDAG

-280 WPLADAAGRDLV
+280 WPLADAAGGDLV
-292 LRISRHVNRFRLQ
+292 LRISRHVNRFRLR

-338 ARLVTAAVD
+338 ARMVAAAVD
-347 APLDQRVMDP
+347 SPLEQRAMDP
-357 ACGSGTFLFHLV
+357 ACGSGTFLFHAV
-369 RTVLAAAKAAGLSPA
+369 RAVLDAAEVAGLSPA
-384 AAARQAVDKVA
+384 AAARKAVEKVA

-404 IFARVTYLLALMPA
+404 IFARVTYLLALMPV

-484 PTAVAADALLFDRLL
+484 PTAVAADALLFDRILN
-499 DNMIRFGERSESS
+499 NMIHFGERAEPP

-522 VTASPADRLV
+522 RVASPADKLV

-563 WLASEAQKADVVLG
+563 WLASEAQKADVVIG
-577 NPPWVSYRYMSGAFK
+577 NPPWVSYRYMSGEFK
-592 TRFRSECQTAGL
+592 NRFRSECQAAGL

-617 GYFHLRAASL
+617 GYFHLRAAAL
-627 YLRQTGRMALVMPYA
+627 YLRGTGRIALVMPYA
-642 ALSRQAWSL
+642 ALSRQAWAL
-651 FRKGEVKRAGGVEF
+651 FRKGEVKRSGQVEF
-665 RLRFTEAWTFGPDV
+665 RLRFTEAWTFGPEV

-689 LFAEVHDASSPAA
+689 LFAEVHDASAA
-702 LPARVQA
+702 ASLPAQVQA
-709 FAGTLPRRN
+709 FAGRLPRRN
-718 ASAPEADA
+718 TGAPEADT
-726 HLSATTAPW
+726 HLSAATAPW
-735 PVEAA
+735 PAEASSLPE
-740 DQGGSPYRR
+740 SPYRR
-749 VFRNGATLF
+749 SFRQGATLV

-768 PMPGML
+768 PMAGML
-774 PPNPEFPMIRGRT
+774 PPNPDFPMIRGRT
-787 GTQDKKPWKDLEPP
+787 GTQDKAPWKDLEPP
-801 QGTVERIFLHPVL
+801 QGTVERNFLYPVL

-824 LAPQQAV
+824 LTSQQAV
-831 IPYDVEKQPGDIH
+831 IPYDADRQPDQDH
-844 STLRQ
+844 STLQQ
-849 QGVLLDSKEAA
+849 QGILLDSKEAA

-873 TEALWKQNRS
+873 TEALWNQNRS
-883 SDMSLNARI
+883 SPLSLNERI
-892 DYHNELSRQFPIA
+892 DYHSELSRQFPTA
-905 TIRVVYSASGSN
+905 PIRVLYTKAGTN
-917 LAACVVQESAAIIEH
+917 LAACAIRESVIIDH
-932 KLYWA
+932 MLYWA
-937 AVDSM
+937 AVDSV
-942 EEARY
+942 EEAAY
-947 LCAILNSDVLQ
+947 LCGILNSEALR
-958 SGVKQ
+958 SGVEQ
-963 YQSQGQWGARDFD
+963 FQAQGQWGARHFD

-984 PRFDAANPLHGDLA
+984 PRFDAGNPLHGELA
-998 HAAQTAEAIASAV
+998 QAAQTTEAIATAV
-1011 EVKENEHF
+1011 QVKEDEHF
-1019 TRARARIRA
+1019 TRARARVRSA
-1028 AFAEHGI
+1028 LAEYGV
-1035 AAQLERLVGKVFRG
+1035 AAQLERLVGEVLG
-1049 GTRNP
+1049 DGTRIVDP

>member
-1 MPESSDL
+1 
-8 CRNRRLAAVKE
+8 
-19 LRVLTPEERA
+19 
-29 ELVSELAARPGHEK
+29 
-43 VRALLHRLLVDGLG
+43 
-57 ADSRDIDFEKP
+57 
-68 VPEVHG
+68 
-74 RIDALLGRTVFELKS
+74 
-89 DLNRERRDAEEGLT
+89 
-103 RYLTEREGQTGERYV
+103 
-118 GIATDGADFIAFFLK
+118 
-133 NGSVVEADA
+133 
-142 CRTDPAT
+142 
-149 PQELLA
+149 
-155 WLQGAVA
+155 
-162 VGDSLLPDPD
+162 
-172 TITREFGRH
+172 
-181 SLAARRALDDLD
+181 
-193 RLWAALGA
+193 
-201 TPEARLKREL
+201 
-211 WENLLGLAYGAQV
+211 
-224 SDDALFLQHTYLAVV
+224 
-239 AKAIAWAALIESPAQ
+239 
-254 DADALLHGAAFTDAG
+254 
-269 ISGQSEPDFFD
+269 
-280 WPLADAAGRDLV
+280 
-292 LRISRHVNRFRLQ
+292 
-305 DIRMDILKA
+305 MDILKA

-325 HDLGEYYTPDWLA
+325 HGLGEYYTPDWLA
-338 ARLVTAAVD
+338 ARMVAATVD
-347 APLDQRVMDP
+347 SPLEQRVMDP

-369 RTVLAAAKAAGLSPA
+369 RAVLSAAEAAGLSPA
-384 AAARQAVDKVA
+384 AAARKAVEKVA

-418 LRQEHPGD
+418 LRKEHPGD

-444 ADKGD
+444 ADKGN
-449 QPDFLASDEMLEIF
+449 QPDFLTSDEMLEIF

-484 PTAVAADALLFDRLL
+484 PTAVAADALLFDRILN
-499 DNMIRFGERSESS
+499 NMIHFGERSEPP
-512 ANFAAWMDRE
+512 ANFSAWMDRE
-522 VTASPADRLV
+522 RVAAPADKLV

-563 WLASEAQKADVVLG
+563 WLASEAQKADIVIG
-577 NPPWVSYRYMSGAFK
+577 NPPWVSYRFMSGEFK
-592 TRFRSECQTAGL
+592 KRFRNECQAAGL

-617 GYFHLRAASL
+617 GYFHMRTASL
-627 YLRQTGRMALVMPYA
+627 YLRRTGRMALVMPYA

-651 FRKGEVKRAGGVEF
+651 FRKGEVKRSDHVGF
-665 RLRFTEAWTFGPDV
+665 RLGFTEAWTFGPAV

-689 LFAEVHDASSPAA
+689 LFAEVHDVSSPVS
-702 LPARVQA
+702 LPAQVQA

-718 ASAPEADA
+718 ADENEARRELRVA
-726 HLSATTAPW
+726 TAPW
-735 PVEAA
+735 PVEAS

-774 PPNPEFPMIRGRT
+774 PPNPDFPMIRGRT

-801 QGTVERIFLHPVL
+801 QGTVERNFLHPVL
-814 LGESIAPFRV
+814 LGESVAPFRI
-824 LAPQQAV
+824 LTSQQAV
-831 IPYDVEKQPGDIH
+831 IPYDVEKQPDKTH
-844 STLRQ
+844 STLQQ

-883 SDMSLNARI
+883 SDMSLNGRI
-892 DYHNELSRQFPIA
+892 DYHSELSRQFPIA

-917 LAACVVQESAAIIEH
+917 LAACVVKDQLAIVEH

-942 EEARY
+942 EEAGY
-947 LCAILNSDVLQ
+947 LCAILNSEVLQ

-984 PRFDAANPLHGDLA
+984 RRFDAANPLHGELA
-998 HAAQTAEAIASAV
+998 QAAKTAAEIANAV
-1011 EVKENEHF
+1011 QMKEDEHF
-1019 TRARARIRA
+1019 TRARARVRSA
-1028 AFAEHGI
+1028 LAEHGV
-1035 AAQLERLVGKVFRG
+1035 AVQLERLVGEVFKAY
-1049 GTRNP
+1049 

>member
-1 MPESSDL
+1 M
-8 CRNRRLAAVKE
+8 
-19 LRVLTPEERA
+19 LTPEERA
-29 ELVSELAARPGHEK
+29 ELVSELATRPGHEK
-43 VRALLHRLLVDGLG
+43 VRVLLHRLLVDGLG

-103 RYLTEREGQTGERYV
+103 RYLTEREGQTGERYI
-118 GIATDGADFIAFFLK
+118 GIATDGADFIAYFLK
-133 NGSVVEADA
+133 NGHVVEADA
-142 CRTDPAT
+142 CRTDPSA

-162 VGDSLLPDPD
+162 IGDSLLPDPD
-172 TITREFGRH
+172 TITREFGRN
-181 SLAARRALDDLD
+181 SLAAQRALDDLS
-193 RLWAALGA
+193 RLWSTFGA
-201 TPEARLKREL
+201 TPEALLKREL

-239 AKAIAWAALIESPAQ
+239 AKSVAWAALIETPAQ
-254 DADALLHGAAFTDAG
+254 DAEALLHGAAFTDAG

-280 WPLADAAGRDLV
+280 WPLADATGRDLV

-314 LYESLIDPETR
+314 LYESLIDPGTR

-338 ARLVTAAVD
+338 ARMVAATVD
-347 APLDQRVMDP
+347 SPLEQRVMDP

-369 RTVLAAAKAAGLSPA
+369 RAVLGAADAAGLSPA
-384 AAARQAVDKVA
+384 AAARKAVEKVA

-418 LRQEHPGD
+418 LRAEHPGD

-444 ADKGD
+444 AGKGE

-484 PTAVAADALLFDRLL
+484 PTAVAADALLFDRILN
-499 DNMIRFGERSESS
+499 NMIHFGERSEPA
-512 ANFAAWMDRE
+512 ANFSAWMDRE
-522 VTASPADRLV
+522 RVASPADKLV

-563 WLASEAQKADVVLG
+563 WLASEAQKADVVIG
-577 NPPWVSYRYMSGAFK
+577 NPPWVSYRFMSGAFK
-592 TRFRSECQTAGL
+592 NRFRNECRDAAL

-617 GYFHLRAASL
+617 GYFHIRAALL
-627 YLRQTGRMALVMPYA
+627 YLRRSGRMALVMPYA

-651 FRKGEVKRAGGVEF
+651 FRKGEVKRSGHVEF
-665 RLRFTEAWTFGPDV
+665 RLRFTAAWTFGPAV

-689 LFAEVHDASSPAA
+689 LFAEVHDASTAA
-702 LPARVQA
+702 SLPAQVQA
-709 FAGTLPRRN
+709 FTGTLPRRN

-735 PVEAA
+735 PAEASS
-740 DQGGSPYRR
+740 QPGSPYRR
-749 VFRNGATLF
+749 SFRQGATLV

-768 PMPGML
+768 PVPGML
-774 PPNPEFPMIRGRT
+774 PPNPEFPMVRGRK
-787 GTQDKKPWKDLEPP
+787 GTQDKEPWKYLEPP
-801 QGTVERIFLHPVL
+801 QGTVERNFLHPVL
-814 LGESIAPFRV
+814 LGASIAPFRV
-824 LAPQQAV
+824 LTAHQAV
-831 IPYDVEKQPGDIH
+831 IPYGVEKQPDKSR
-844 STLRQ
+844 STLQQ

-860 RRGYPR
+860 RQGYPR

-873 TEALWKQNRS
+873 TEALWKQNQS
-883 SDMSLNARI
+883 SALSLNERI
-892 DYHNELSRQFPIA
+892 DYHNELSRQFPMA
-905 TIRVVYSASGSN
+905 PIRVVYSASGTN
-917 LAACVVQESAAIIEH
+917 LAACTVRNSSAIFEH
-932 KLYWA
+932 QLYWA
-937 AVDSM
+937 TVDSM
-942 EEARY
+942 EEAEY
-947 LCAILNSDVLQ
+947 LCGILNSEALR
-958 SGVKQ
+958 SGVEQ
-963 YQSQGQWGARDFD
+963 FQAQGQWGARHFD

-984 PRFDAANPLHGDLA
+984 PRFDAGNPLHGELTQ
-998 HAAQTAEAIASAV
+998 AAKTAAEIANAV
-1011 EVKENEHF
+1011 QMKEDEHF
-1019 TRARARIRA
+1019 TRARARVRSA
-1028 AFAEHGI
+1028 LAEHGV
-1035 AAQLERLVGKVFRG
+1035 AVQLEQLVGKVF
-1049 GTRNP
+1049 TAPEST

>member
-1 MPESSDL
+1 M
-8 CRNRRLAAVKE
+8 
-19 LRVLTPEERA
+19 LTPEERV
-29 ELVSELAARPGHEK
+29 ELVSELATRPGHEK

-89 DLNRERRDAEEGLT
+89 DLGRERRDAEEGLT

-118 GIATDGADFIAFFLK
+118 GIATDGADFIAYFLK
-133 NGSVVEADA
+133 NGHVVEVDA
-142 CRTDPAT
+142 CRTDPSA
-149 PQELLA
+149 PHELLA

-162 VGDSLLPDPD
+162 VGDSLLPNPE
-172 TITREFGRH
+172 TLTREFGRN
-181 SLAARRALDDLD
+181 SLAARRALDDLG
-193 RLWAALGA
+193 RLWTALGA

-211 WENLLGLAYGAQV
+211 WENLLGLAYGAHV

-254 DADALLHGAAFTDAG
+254 DAEALLHGAAFTDAG

-338 ARLVTAAVD
+338 ARMVAAAVD
-347 APLDQRVMDP
+347 SPLEQRVMDP

-369 RTVLAAAKAAGLSPA
+369 RAVLAASDDAGLSPA
-384 AAARQAVDKVA
+384 AAARKAVEKVA

-426 IALPVYLGNAL
+426 ITLPVYLGNAL

-449 QPDFLASDEMLEIF
+449 QPDFLASDETLEIF

-484 PTAVAADALLFDRLL
+484 PTAVAADALRFDRIVN
-499 DNMIRFGERSESS
+499 NMIQFGERSESP

-522 VTASPADRLV
+522 VAASPADRLV
-532 LRETYGVMRRLQ
+532 LRETYDVMRRLQ
-544 GEGRNHIWGYVA
+544 REGRNHIWGYVA

-563 WLASEAQKADVVLG
+563 WLASEAQKADVVIG
-577 NPPWVSYRYMSGAFK
+577 NPPWVSYRYMSGEFK
-592 TRFRSECQTAGL
+592 KRFRTECQAAGL

-617 GYFHLRAASL
+617 GYFHLRAALL
-627 YLRQTGRMALVMPYA
+627 YLRRTGRIALVMPYA

-665 RLRFTEAWTFGPDV
+665 RLRFTEAWTFGPEV

-689 LFAEVHDASSPAA
+689 LFAGVHDASATAS
-702 LPARVQA
+702 LPAQVQK

-718 ASAPEADA
+718 AGAPEADT

-735 PVEAA
+735 PAEASSRPE
-740 DQGGSPYRR
+740 SPYRR
-749 VFRNGATLF
+749 SFRQGATLV

-768 PMPGML
+768 PMAGML

-787 GTQDKKPWKDLEPP
+787 GTQDKAPWKDLEPP
-801 QGTVERIFLHPVL
+801 QGRIKKDFLYPVL

-824 LAPQQAV
+824 LTPQQAV
-831 IPYDVEKQPGDIH
+831 IPWDKEGIGTNPDLEMKMEPARKQQLMD
-844 STLRQ
+844 STTA
-849 QGVLLDSKEAA
+849 GE
-860 RRGYPR
+860 RGHLE

-873 TEALWKQNRS
+873 TETLWEQHKRS
-883 SDMSLNARI
+883 PISLLEQW
-892 DYHNELSRQFPIA
+892 DYYGKLSCQFPTA
-905 TIRVVYSASGSN
+905 PIRVVYTKAGTN
-917 LAACVVQESAAIIEH
+917 LAACAIQGSTAIIDH

-937 AVDSM
+937 AFESP

-947 LCAILNSDVLQ
+947 LCGILNSEALR
-958 SGVKQ
+958 SGVEQ
-963 YQSQGQWGARDFD
+963 FQAQGQWGARDFD

-984 PRFDAANPLHGDLA
+984 PRFDAGNPLHGELA
-998 HAAQTAEAIASAV
+998 QAAKTAESIANAV
-1011 EVKENEHF
+1011 EVREDEHF
-1019 TRARARIRA
+1019 TRTRARVRSA
-1028 AFAEHGI
+1028 LAEHGV
-1035 AAQLERLVGKVFRG
+1035 AAQLERLVGEVFKG
-1049 GTRNP
+1049 G

>member
-1 MPESSDL
+1 M
-8 CRNRRLAAVKE
+8 
-19 LRVLTPEERA
+19 LTPEERA
-29 ELVSELAARPGHEK
+29 GLVSELATRPGHEK

-118 GIATDGADFIAFFLK
+118 GIATDGADCIAFFLK
-133 NGSVVEADA
+133 NGRVVEADA
-142 CRTDPAT
+142 CRTDPAA
-149 PQELLA
+149 PQDLLA

-172 TITREFGRH
+172 TITREFGRN
-181 SLAARRALDDLD
+181 SLAARRALDDLGG
-193 RLWAALGA
+193 LWTALGA

-338 ARLVTAAVD
+338 ARLVAAAVES
-347 APLDQRVMDP
+347 PLEQRVMDP

-369 RTVLAAAKAAGLSPA
+369 RAVLDAAQAAGLSPA
-384 AAARQAVDKVA
+384 AAARKAVDKVA

-418 LRQEHPGD
+418 LRREHPGD
-426 IALPVYLGNAL
+426 VALPVYLGNAL

-512 ANFAAWMDRE
+512 ANFAAWMERE
-522 VTASPADRLV
+522 IPASPADRLV

-577 NPPWVSYRYMSGAFK
+577 NPPWVAYRYMNGEFK
-592 TRFRSECQTAGL
+592 KRFRSECQAAGL

-627 YLRQTGRMALVMPYA
+627 YLRRTGRMALVMPYA

-651 FRKGEVKRAGGVEF
+651 FRKGEVTRAGGVEL

-689 LFAEVHDASSPAA
+689 LFAEVHDAPSPAA
-702 LPARVQA
+702 LPAQVQA

-726 HLSATTAPW
+726 HLRDAPAPW
-735 PVEAA
+735 PAEAA

-749 VFRNGATLF
+749 LFRNGATLF

-774 PPNPEFPMIRGRT
+774 PPNPEFPMLRGRT
-787 GTQDKKPWKDLEPP
+787 GTQDKEPWKTVDPP
-801 QGTVERIFLHPVL
+801 QGRIKKDFLYSVL

-824 LAPQQAV
+824 LTPQQAV
-831 IPYDVEKQPGDIH
+831 IPWDAEGYGTNLDLDINTGAAPKQQ
-844 STLRQ
+844 LM
-849 QGVLLDSKEAA
+849 DSKTAGE
-860 RRGYPR
+860 RGHLE

-873 TEALWKQNRS
+873 VEAFWERHKRS
-883 SDMSLNARI
+883 PISLLEQW
-892 DYHNELSRQFPIA
+892 DYYGKLSCQFPTA
-905 TIRVVYSASGSN
+905 AVRVVYTKAGSN
-917 LAACVVQESAAIIEH
+917 LAACAVQESSAVIDSQ
-932 KLYWA
+932 LYWA

-947 LCAILNSDVLQ
+947 LCGILNSEALR
-958 SGVKQ
+958 SGVEQ
-963 YQSQGQWGARDFD
+963 FQAQGQWGARHFD

-984 PRFDAANPLHGDLA
+984 PRFDAANPLHGELA
-998 HAAQTAEAIASAV
+998 QAAQTAEAIATAV
-1011 EVKENEHF
+1011 QVKEAEHF
-1019 TRARARIRA
+1019 TRARARVRSA
-1028 AFAEHGI
+1028 LAEHGV
-1035 AAQLERLVGKVFRG
+1035 AVQLERLVGEVFKG
-1049 GTRNP
+1049 G